1 MPASTYS
8 QSPGANYSPTPYTPS
23 PAPAYT
29 PSPTPAYTPSPAPT
43 YSPSPAPAY
52 TPSPAPS
59 YNPTPYSGGP
69 AESASRPPWVT
80 DDSFSQKFAPGKS
93 TTTVS
98 KQSLPRGDPATTGPP
113 GVPPCQ
119 GYGPEGRALPS
130 QQPDSALWPLQQHH
144 PVRSAPAVPLCWGP
158 RRARGTGG
166 REAQGEGYM
175 QGSLRS
181 FLLAISVSF
190 SFCTCVTPTS
200 PGSWEDSMR

>member
-8 QSPGANYSPTPYTPS
+8 PSPGANYSPTPYTPS

-98 KQSLPRGDPATTGPP
+98 KQSLPRG
-113 GVPPCQ
+113 
-119 GYGPEGRALPS
+119 
-130 QQPDSALWPLQQHH
+130 
-144 PVRSAPAVPLCWGP
+144 APAYTPLP
-158 RRARGTGG
+158 PAPQVSPLARGTVQ
-166 REAQGEGYM
+166 RAERFPA
-175 QGSLRS
+175 SSR
-181 FLLAISVSF
+181 
-190 SFCTCVTPTS
+190 TPLCGHCNTII
-200 PGSWEDSMR
+200 R